1 MTLTKVESDTIAA
14 AIGRAEAITSAEIVV
29 VVDRIAGSWRSWSM
43 VVALLLALA
52 VPWPLIE
59 WTSLATRTIFAA
71 QLLVAAALIFLFLP
85 QATRLKLVP
94 RLLRRRR
101 GHEAAL
107 REFTARGLAATR
119 GRTGVLIYV
128 ALAERYAEVMTDT
141 AISEAVD
148 RDIWRKVVADL
159 ISAIAAG
166 DLAQGLTAAVDQSAT
181 ILAAA
186 APPRVDDVDELENR
200 VIVI

>member
-1 MTLTKVESDTIAA
+1 MTLSKAEHDTVVA

-29 VVDRIAGSWRSWSM
+29 VVDRVAGSWRSWSM
-43 VVALLLALA
+43 VVALLLAMA

-71 QLLVAAALIFLFLP
+71 QLLVAAALIVLFLP

-107 REFTARGLAATR
+107 REFTARGLSATR
-119 GRTGVLIYV
+119 NRTGVLIYV

-141 AISEAVD
+141 AIGEAVD
-148 RDIWRKVVADL
+148 PDLWRKVVAEL
-159 ISAIAAG
+159 TGAIAAG
-166 DLAQGLTAAVDQSAT
+166 DLGKGLTTAVDQAAV

-186 APPRVDDVDELENR
+186 APPRDDDVDELVNR